1 MKGATVNINAVCMVT
16 NVQVNQA
23 GTWATVELAEAASTS
38 ESSHGTDKELAPLRA
53 YLKIP
58 QGVTPPTEGS
68 LLDIRSAI
76 LNRPYSEYKGKN
88 TPFWTITIF
97 QWRELGTPINGQKP
111 STEKAV
117 ATKPTVSRPVLDDTN
132 DNGWAN
138 DDVPF

>member
-1 MKGATVNINAVCMVT
+1 MQGATANLTVVCTVT

-23 GTWATVELAEAASTS
+23 GTWATVELAEAPSVN

-53 YLKIP
+53 SLKIP
-58 QGVTPPTEGS
+58 QGVNPPSEGS

-76 LNRPYSEYKGKN
+76 LNRPISEYKGKN
-88 TPFWTITIF
+88 TPFWTITVF
-97 QWRELGTPINGQKP
+97 QWRELGTAVNGQKP

-117 ATKPTVSRPVLDDTN
+117 ATKPTVNRPVLDDTS